1 MYKPSFTI
9 TSNMLSL
16 SILITEKVGRFN
28 NYQSF
33 KRMPILRKN
42 NKIKSIYS
50 SLAIETNSL
59 SLNQIRDVID
69 GKIVIGPAKEIQEVK
84 NAYKLYNMFDELDC
98 YKEKDLSI
106 NPVNLNTSIISS
118 EALIILKSIFLVLV
132 CFTNNKMTLSPALE
146 IYCNEEKSKT
156 MEEMFSLN
164 ISSILLSS
172 SRYDWE
178 SSLPLNKTLI
188 LSETLFTSICI

>member
-16 SILITEKVGRFN
+16 CILITEKVGRFN

-42 NKIKSIYS
+42 NKIKTIYS
-50 SLAIETNSL
+50 SLAIEANSL
-59 SLNQIRDVID
+59 SLNQIKDVID

-98 YKEKDLSI
+98 YKEKDLLCAHGFLT
-106 NPVNLNTSIISS
+106 NLTDEESGKYRNHL
-118 EALIILKSIFLVLV
+118 EVLFDCNKVIFIA
-132 CFTNNKMTLSPALE
+132 P
-146 IYCNEEKSKT
+146 
-156 MEEMFSLN
+156 
-164 ISSILLSS
+164 
-172 SRYDWE
+172 
-178 SSLPLNKTLI
+178 P
-188 LSETLFTSICI
+188 